1 MTVRIKDKEYD
12 FSFDSIWGPIYT
24 YEEIA
29 GKKLPF
35 DPQKTICRHILFYC
49 ILLRCNKD
57 FTLPLD
63 DFMKALD
70 NLSLLRQM
78 ADYYNSRMEVL
89 TASDEDKVDHEDG
102 GDKKKD

>member
-1 MTVRIKDKEYD
+1 M
-12 FSFDSIWGPIYT
+12 
-24 YEEIA
+24 
-29 GKKLPF
+29 
-35 DPQKTICRHILFYC
+35 
-49 ILLRCNKD
+49 
-57 FTLPLD
+57 PLD

-89 TASDEDKVDHEDG
+89 TASDEDKVDHEEG